1 MYIGMMVELVELVEL
16 IYFFKMVETTNQVD
30 DFVIRI

>member
-1 MYIGMMVELVELVEL
+1 MMVELVELVEL